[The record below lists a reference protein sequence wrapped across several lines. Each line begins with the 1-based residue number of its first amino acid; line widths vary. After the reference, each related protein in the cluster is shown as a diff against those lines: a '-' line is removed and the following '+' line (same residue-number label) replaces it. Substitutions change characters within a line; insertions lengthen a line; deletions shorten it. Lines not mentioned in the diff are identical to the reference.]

1 MLVLSRKIGERI
13 YIGSDI
19 VLTVLDVRGR
29 QVRLGLEAPEAVLI
43 RREELLSAKGEGVRD
58 GIRESQA
65 RAVKPRPFV
74 CHPRRKVSAAC
85 DLPG

>member
-13 YIGSDI
+13 YIGNDI

-29 QVRLGLEAPEAVLI
+29 QVRLGLDAPETILI
-43 RREELLSAKGEGVRD
+43 RREELCRTEEEGGRV

-65 RAVKPRPFV
+65 SAARPRPFV
-74 CHPRRKVSAAC
+74 CHPRR
-85 DLPG
+85 